1 MASPEG
7 QNLVDRISSCPSD
20 VFPPH
25 PFRALEETPFEQ
37 VRAVIFGQDPY
48 HTPGKACGLAFSVPA
63 GEKLPPSLKNIFK
76 VMAASNGIRRTRGD
90 LSDWAA
96 AGVLLLN
103 TILTV
108 EAGKPLAHA
117 GWGWETLT
125 DLLLSFLQDEMDLFF
140 FCGANQHSV
149 FGR

>member
-1 MASPEG
+1 MKPDFSTESLTGVWRTTVEHFMASPEG

-117 GWGWETLT
+117 GWG
-125 DLLLSFLQDEMDLFF
+125 
-140 FCGANQHSV
+140 
-149 FGR
+149 RP

>member
-7 QNLVDRISSCPSD
+7 QNLVDRISSCTSD

-76 VMAASNGIRRTRGD
+76 VMAASNEIRRTRGD

-108 EAGKPLAHA
+108 EA
-117 GWGWETLT
+117 
-125 DLLLSFLQDEMDLFF
+125 
-140 FCGANQHSV
+140 
-149 FGR
+149 

>member
-1 MASPEG
+1 MNLIFNGIPYRRLADYGGAFHASPEG

-63 GEKLPPSLKNIFK
+63 GENCRLP
-76 VMAASNGIRRTRGD
+76 
-90 LSDWAA
+90 
-96 AGVLLLN
+96 
-103 TILTV
+103 
-108 EAGKPLAHA
+108 
-117 GWGWETLT
+117 
-125 DLLLSFLQDEMDLFF
+125 
-140 FCGANQHSV
+140 
-149 FGR
+149 